1 MRRQPPRIAVGST
14 GDGEGCAVTTAK
26 SMWQPSTSR
35 HRGRAPVPSVAV
47 AAPRVSPPVALA
59 AVSLTAFFVGLS
71 STMLSVAV
79 PAIVR
84 HFQAGPL
91 AATFVILAP
100 AVTSTALML
109 SMGRIGDLV
118 GRRNVYLAAIGTFTV
133 ASLCAAFAPSVWLLI
148 TLEGCQA
155 IGIAALW
162 ANNAALVLELVPAG
176 RASHALG
183 VYYASVS
190 TAQLIG
196 PSVGGAIASAAGW
209 RWIFLLSVPV
219 GIISLLACRAVLPR
233 GTRPG
238 RGLPVDLPGNILVLT
253 GVSGLIISLSLSQT
267 NGWLSPPV
275 IGGAAAAVV
284 LLAAFA
290 VRELKVQHPL
300 LNLRI
305 FADRPL
311 ALAMASACANA
322 MAQWSPVLLM
332 VLYFQAV
339 AGDSALDA
347 GLKVTPLPVVAV
359 VAAISAG
366 RLSQRLR
373 TDTLVVVG
381 SGLAFAGIAFLAIT
395 IGGGYPAILV
405 ALALIGLGSGI
416 FGPANSRIV
425 MSRGPQL
432 SGGVL
437 NGTRVMLSDV
447 FYLVSTT
454 VVLTVVTAPLA
465 PGLRRQFYAGTAS
478 RLSHAVALQLLTG
491 YKHAV
496 LVLTAL
502 ALVGTITAFASRTG
516 SSVRNRPGAL
526 VKPRPAVG

>member
-1 MRRQPPRIAVGST
+1 MTIAKSTRQPTS
-14 GDGEGCAVTTAK
+14 
-26 SMWQPSTSR
+26 SR
-35 HRGRAPVPSVAV
+35 HRGPVPAFSAAG
-47 AAPRVSPPVALA
+47 AAPLVSPSVALA

-71 STMLSVAV
+71 TTMLSVAV

-100 AVTSTALML
+100 SVTCTALML

-118 GRRNVYLAAIGTFTV
+118 GRRNVYLAAIGAFTV
-133 ASLCAAFAPSVWLLI
+133 ASLVAAVASSVWLLI
-148 TLEGCQA
+148 ALEACQA

-190 TAQLIG
+190 ASQLIG
-196 PSVGGAIASAAGW
+196 PTVGGAIASAAGW
-209 RWIFLLSVPV
+209 RWIFLMSVPV
-219 GIISLLACRAVLPR
+219 GIISLLACWAVLPR
-233 GTRPG
+233 GTGRE
-238 RGLPVDLPGNILVLT
+238 RGLPADLPGNVLVLT
-253 GVSGLIISLSLSQT
+253 GLCGLIISLSLSQT

-275 IGGAAAAVV
+275 IGGGAAAVA
-284 LLAAFA
+284 LLVAFA

-300 LNLRI
+300 LNLRM

-311 ALAMASACANA
+311 TLAMASACANA

-339 AGDSALDA
+339 SGDSALDA
-347 GLKVTPLPVVAV
+347 GLKITPLPVVSV
-359 VAAISAG
+359 VAAVSAG
-366 RLSQRLR
+366 RLSQWLR

-381 SGLAFAGIAFLAIT
+381 SGLAFAGIAFLAVT

-437 NGTRVMLSDV
+437 NGSRVMLSEV

-454 VVLTVVTAPLA
+454 VVLTIVTTPLA
-465 PGLRRQFYAGTAS
+465 PGLRRQFYAGTVS
-478 RLSHAVALQLLTG
+478 RLPHAVALQLLTG
-491 YKHAV
+491 YKHAI
-496 LVLTAL
+496 LVLTVL
-502 ALVGTITAFASRTG
+502 ALVGTIAAFASRTG
-516 SSVRNRPGAL
+516 GSVRNRQQPGLSGSPNGA
-526 VKPRPAVG
+526 G

>member
-1 MRRQPPRIAVGST
+1 
-14 GDGEGCAVTTAK
+14 
-26 SMWQPSTSR
+26 
-35 HRGRAPVPSVAV
+35 
-47 AAPRVSPPVALA
+47 VSPNVALA

-71 STMLSVAV
+71 TTMLSVAV

-84 HFQAGPL
+84 DFQAGPL

-100 AVTSTALML
+100 SVTCTALML

-118 GRRNVYLAAIGTFTV
+118 GRRNVYLAAISAFTV
-133 ASLCAAFAPSVWLLI
+133 ASLLAAVTPSVWLLI
-148 TLEGCQA
+148 TLEACQA
-155 IGIAALW
+155 IGTAALW

-190 TAQLIG
+190 ASQLIG

-209 RWIFLLSVPV
+209 RWIFLMSVPV

-233 GTRPG
+233 GAGRE
-238 RGLPVDLPGNILVLT
+238 RGLPADVPGNILVLI
-253 GVSGLIISLSLSQT
+253 GLCGLIVSLSLSQT
-267 NGWLSPPV
+267 SGWLSPPV
-275 IGGAAAAVV
+275 IGGAAVSVA

-300 LNLRI
+300 LNLRM

-311 ALAMASACANA
+311 TLAMASACANA

-339 AGDSALDA
+339 SGDSALDA
-347 GLKVTPLPVVAV
+347 GLKITPLPVVSV
-359 VAAISAG
+359 VAAVSAG

-381 SGLAFAGIAFLAIT
+381 SLLAFAGIAFLAVT
-395 IGGGYPAILV
+395 IGGSYPAMLV

-425 MSRGPQL
+425 MSRGSQL

-437 NGTRVMLSDV
+437 NGSRVMLSEV

-454 VVLTVVTAPLA
+454 VVLTIVTTPLA
-465 PGLRRQFYAGTAS
+465 PGLRRQFYAGTVS
-478 RLSHAVALQLLTG
+478 RLPHAVALQLLTG
-491 YKHAV
+491 YKHAI
-496 LVLTAL
+496 LVLAVL
-502 ALVGTITAFASRTG
+502 ALVGTIAAFASRTG
-516 SSVRNRPGAL
+516 GGVTVGQEAGPVA
-526 VKPRPAVG
+526 AVGDQ

>member
-1 MRRQPPRIAVGST
+1 
-14 GDGEGCAVTTAK
+14 VTTAK
-26 SMWQPSTSR
+26 SMWPPSSFR
-35 HRGRAPVPSVAV
+35 REREPAPSVAV
-47 AAPRVSPPVALA
+47 TAPRVSSSVALA

-71 STMLSVAV
+71 TSMLSVAV

-100 AVTSTALML
+100 TVASTALML

-118 GRRNVYLAAIGTFTV
+118 GRRKVYLAAIGAFTV
-133 ASLCAAFAPSVWLLI
+133 ASLLAAVAPSVWLLI
-148 TLEGCQA
+148 ALEACQA

-162 ANNAALVLELVPAG
+162 ANNAALVLELVPAD

-183 VYYASVS
+183 AYYASVS
-190 TAQLIG
+190 AAQLIG
-196 PSVGGAIASAAGW
+196 PSIGGAIASAAGW

-233 GTRPG
+233 GTRPK

-253 GVSGLIISLSLSQT
+253 GLSGLIISLSLTQT
-267 NGWLSPPV
+267 SGWLSPPV
-275 IGGAAAAVV
+275 IGGAAVAVV

-300 LNLRI
+300 LDLRI

-339 AGDSALDA
+339 SGDSALQA
-347 GLKVTPLPVVAV
+347 GLKITPLPVVSV
-359 VAAISAG
+359 VAAVSAG
-366 RLSQRLR
+366 RLSQRFR

-381 SGLAFAGIAFLAIT
+381 SGLAFAGIALLAVT

-405 ALALIGLGSGI
+405 ALALIGCGSGI
-416 FGPANSRIV
+416 FGPANSRTV

-432 SGGVL
+432 SGGIL
-437 NGTRVMLSDV
+437 NGTRLMLSEV

-454 VVLTVVTAPLA
+454 VVLAIVTTPLA

-478 RLSHAVALQLLTG
+478 RLSHAVALQLVTG
-491 YKHAV
+491 YKHAI
-496 LVLTAL
+496 LVLAVL
-502 ALVGTITAFASRTG
+502 ALVGTITAVASRTG
-516 SSVRNRPGAL
+516 GQRTYPATRPVRLAE
-526 VKPRPAVG
+526 VTD

>member
-1 MRRQPPRIAVGST
+1 
-14 GDGEGCAVTTAK
+14 VTTAK
-26 SMWQPSTSR
+26 SMWQPSWFRS
-35 HRGRAPVPSVAV
+35 RGRAPSSPVAIS
-47 AAPRVSPPVALA
+47 APRVSPGVALA

-71 STMLSVAV
+71 TTMLSVAV

-84 HFQAGPL
+84 HFQAGPI

-118 GRRNVYLAAIGTFTV
+118 GRRNVYLAAIGVFTV
-133 ASLCAAFAPSVWLLI
+133 ASLIASVASSVWLLI
-148 TLEGCQA
+148 ALEACQA

-176 RASHALG
+176 RASHGLG

-190 TAQLIG
+190 ASQLIG
-196 PSVGGAIASAAGW
+196 PSIGGAIASAAGW

-219 GIISLLACRAVLPR
+219 GIISLLACGAVLPR
-233 GTRPG
+233 GRPE
-238 RGLPVDLPGNILVLT
+238 RRLPADLPGNILVLA
-253 GVSGLIISLSLSQT
+253 GLSGLIISLSLSQT
-267 NGWLSPPV
+267 SGWLAPPV
-275 IGGAAAAVV
+275 IGGAAAALT
-284 LLAAFA
+284 LLACFA
-290 VRELKVQHPL
+290 VREFRTQHPL
-300 LNLRI
+300 LDLRI

-339 AGDSALDA
+339 SGDSALQA
-347 GLKVTPLPVVAV
+347 GLRITPLPVVSVLAAV
-359 VAAISAG
+359 SAG
-366 RLSQRLR
+366 RLSRRLR

-381 SGLAFAGIAFLAIT
+381 SGVAFSGIAFLAVS
-395 IGGGYPAILV
+395 IGGGYPAILG
-405 ALALIGLGSGI
+405 ALALIGLGSGV

-437 NGTRVMLSDV
+437 NGTRIMLSEV

-454 VVLTVVTAPLA
+454 VVLAIVTSPLA
-465 PGLRRQFYAGTAS
+465 PDLRRQFYAGTAS
-478 RLSHAVALQLLTG
+478 RQSHAVALLLLTG
-491 YKHAV
+491 YRHAI
-496 LVLTAL
+496 LLLTAL
-502 ALVGTITAFASRTG
+502 ALVGTITALASRAG
-516 SSVRNRPGAL
+516 AAYVPGKRDVLQRAGL
-526 VKPRPAVG
+526 QRGG